1 MATKKTVKKVETPI
15 DERET
20 FVSLQ
25 KTFADSDLSVTEKL
39 KVLYQLQAAD
49 NEIGKLVQLRG
60 ELPAE
65 VAALESEIGGFKAR
79 IDRLKEAI
87 KGEESSIEV
96 NKAKITEHEADIDK

>member
-1 MATKKTVKKVETPI
+1 MATKKTVKKVETPN
-15 DERET
+15 DSRET

-25 KTFADSDLSVTEKL
+25 KSFADSDLSVTEKL

-65 VAALESEIGGFKAR
+65 VDAIESEIAGFKAK
-79 IDRLKEAI
+79 IERLNEAI
-87 KGEESSIEV
+87 KGE
-96 NKAKITEHEADIDK
+96 